1 MRGVKVRT
9 NFVYPSSPPHSVTD
23 NLIPPFH
30 YKKSSQSSM
39 KDILNRSFA
48 SPPPHVVPK
57 PQLNTDVICR
67 AKRSISFRT
76 GKLVRLNR
84 GGPAQII
91 AFRRWRGRDK
101 GEGEA
106 DDVGDEDRERRKE
119 QRERNVHK
127 ERGRSRKSE
136 EEEEER
142 RREEEEGG
150 EGLEGA
156 QLLEL
161 EAEAEAGGG
170 GTIGRRR
177 RAVSCDGGR
186 RRRTSCE
193 LRRALLSSPL
203 FFSLS
208 PPLPL
213 YQATDSGFEIP
224 KLLKKKKRRRS
235 GLEEWI
241 APAPQSG
248 NFHSFDE
255 NWLLKRKGEE
265 VASYL
270 NGRCIFLVGMMGSGK
285 TTVGKI
291 LSEALAYSFVD
302 SDKYVE
308 ESLGGSTVAQ
318 IFKKFGESFFRDYE
332 SEALRN
338 LSLMPRQ
345 VVATGG
351 GVVIRPINW
360 EHMKEGV
367 TVYLDV
373 PLDALA
379 RRIAAVG
386 TGSRPLLDFDSG
398 DAYTKS
404 EALRNLSLM
413 PRQVVATG
421 GGVVIRPI
429 NWEHMKEGVTVYLDV
444 PLDALAR
451 RIAAVG
457 TGSRPLLDFDSG
469 DAYTKAFMGLFTL
482 SKKRGHAYASA
493 DATVSLQYIAA
504 DLGLDISDITPT
516 AIALEVLVQIEN
528 FLQRNNGM
536 SIKMFP

>member
-1 MRGVKVRT
+1 MEATCGT
-9 NFVYPSSPPHSVTD
+9 T
-23 NLIPPFH
+23 L
-30 YKKSSQSSM
+30 Q
-39 KDILNRSFA
+39 FA
-48 SPPPHVVPK
+48 SPWIGSEK
-57 PQLNTDVICR
+57 IE
-67 AKRSISFRT
+67 
-76 GKLVRLNR
+76 GRLNGFLR
-84 GGPAQII
+84 VSQ
-91 AFRRWRGRDK
+91 R
-101 GEGEA
+101 
-106 DDVGDEDRERRKE
+106 RRKDY
-119 QRERNVHK
+119 RL
-127 ERGRSRKSE
+127 KSIHFTE
-136 EEEEER
+136 FQWRTESTPR
-142 RREEEEGG
+142 RRVSSSVSHPCNDSQEKRLLWKINHATHAIFKLGWEMIVETYSMKVVGRGEEVFKVNTNIYEPIYGQQSSVRKG
-150 EGLEGA
+150 CHCHN
-156 QLLEL
+156 LLVL
-161 EAEAEAGGG
+161 
-170 GTIGRRR
+170 
-177 RAVSCDGGR
+177 
-186 RRRTSCE
+186 
-193 LRRALLSSPL
+193 
-203 FFSLS
+203 
-208 PPLPL
+208 
-213 YQATDSGFEIP
+213 
-224 KLLKKKKRRRS
+224 
-235 GLEEWI
+235 

-308 ESLGGSTVAQ
+308 ECLGGSTVAQ

-360 EHMKEGV
+360 EYMKEGV

-398 DAYTKS
+398 DAYTK
-404 EALRNLSLM
+404 E
-413 PRQVVATG
+413 
-421 GGVVIRPI
+421 
-429 NWEHMKEGVTVYLDV
+429 
-444 PLDALAR
+444 
-451 RIAAVG
+451 
-457 TGSRPLLDFDSG
+457 
-469 DAYTKAFMGLFTL
+469 AFMGLFTL

>member
-1 MRGVKVRT
+1 MEATCGT
-9 NFVYPSSPPHSVTD
+9 T
-23 NLIPPFH
+23 L
-30 YKKSSQSSM
+30 Q
-39 KDILNRSFA
+39 FA
-48 SPPPHVVPK
+48 SPWIGSEK
-57 PQLNTDVICR
+57 IE
-67 AKRSISFRT
+67 
-76 GKLVRLNR
+76 GRLNGFLR
-84 GGPAQII
+84 VSQ
-91 AFRRWRGRDK
+91 R
-101 GEGEA
+101 
-106 DDVGDEDRERRKE
+106 RRKDY
-119 QRERNVHK
+119 RL
-127 ERGRSRKSE
+127 KSIHFTE
-136 EEEEER
+136 FQWRTESTPR
-142 RREEEEGG
+142 RR
-150 EGLEGA
+150 
-156 QLLEL
+156 
-161 EAEAEAGGG
+161 
-170 GTIGRRR
+170 
-177 RAVSCDGGR
+177 VS
-186 RRRTSCE
+186 
-193 LRRALLSSPL
+193 SSVSHPCN
-203 FFSLS
+203 
-208 PPLPL
+208 
-213 YQATDSGFEIP
+213 DSQ
-224 KLLKKKKRRRS
+224 
-235 GLEEWI
+235 

-360 EHMKEGV
+360 E
-367 TVYLDV
+367 Y
-373 PLDALA
+373 
-379 RRIAAVG
+379 
-386 TGSRPLLDFDSG
+386 
-398 DAYTKS
+398 
-404 EALRNLSLM
+404 
-413 PRQVVATG
+413 
-421 GGVVIRPI
+421 
-429 NWEHMKEGVTVYLDV
+429 MKEGVTVYLDV

-482 SKKRGHAYASA
+482 SKKREHAYASA

-536 SIKMFP
+536 SIQMFP